1 MENEFNQQEYIQQY
15 NKENYIRFSVDLRK
29 EYIDR
34 IDKITK
40 QHKISRAEFVRQSI
54 ANFEKEEREKQ

>member
-1 MENEFNQQEYIQQY
+1 MKKEFNQLEYIKQY
-15 NKENYIRFSVDLRK
+15 NKKNYIRFAVDLRK

-40 QHKISRAEFVRQSI
+40 QHKISRAEFVRKSVD
-54 ANFEKEEREKQ
+54 NFEKRRKE

>member
-1 MENEFNQQEYIQQY
+1 MKKEFDQLEYIKQY
-15 NKENYIRFSVDLRK
+15 NKENYIRFAVDLRK

-54 ANFEKEEREKQ
+54 DNFEKRRKE